1 MSRLYDFFHLD
12 EPSDP
17 AAPLNYKYY
26 RENKPEIYFKR
37 FESTQ
42 VFYPFIIMSCLSPV
56 VKGTWYSVYFF
67 VGADLFQVV
76 FSCRIIPVLQQ
87 GWAVC
92 SHSSTQEDWSGSLF
106 QKQHFPTPQK
116 CRNEVLVVPVGIF
129 SFLSPLW
136 YLNMKCK
143 FLKFSFKHL
152 RCLQR
157 CIGPE
162 VRYVRN
168 KTQWDM
174 LLRDNNQERGGV
186 TLPGTKRSYCKP
198 PPNRVINYFL
208 MTSCLEVLYSSYTT
222 AIVNRFIFFF
232 TV

>member
-1 MSRLYDFFHLD
+1 
-12 EPSDP
+12 
-17 AAPLNYKYY
+17 
-26 RENKPEIYFKR
+26 
-37 FESTQ
+37 
-42 VFYPFIIMSCLSPV
+42 MSCLSPV

-186 TLPGTKRSYCKP
+186 TLPGTKRSYCKTP
-198 PPNRVINYFL
+198 PIEWSIIFWWHHVSRYYIPLIPQQL
-208 MTSCLEVLYSSYTT
+208 LTGS
-222 AIVNRFIFFF
+222 FFF
-232 TV
+232 LLFKLNPEVG